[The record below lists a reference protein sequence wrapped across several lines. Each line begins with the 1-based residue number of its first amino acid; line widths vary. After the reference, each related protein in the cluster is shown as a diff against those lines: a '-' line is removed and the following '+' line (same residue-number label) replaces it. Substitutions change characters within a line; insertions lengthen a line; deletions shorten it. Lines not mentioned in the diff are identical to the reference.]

1 MRKTTA
7 AGNKS
12 LLNRYKEDCRKGLL
26 HADNEQEK
34 LIYKLDLLRSAIDGA
49 TESNFFFRRRSLS
62 RVSRGL
68 YIWGGVGRGKTYMM
82 DLFFYG
88 LQSKRKKR
96 THFYRFMR
104 DVHQRMSVL
113 EGEKN
118 PLRRVA
124 SDLAKEFQ
132 TLCLDEFFVE
142 DIGDA
147 MLLLGL
153 FEGLLK
159 NNVVIVT
166 TSNVEPSRLYFNG
179 LQRQRFLPAIALLQ
193 TVLDVHELGN
203 GEDFRMRTFSEAEL
217 YLCPH
222 EPGVENKFSAFMRE
236 LVRGHES
243 ELKQNTVIEINGR
256 DMFCREIGKDVVW
269 IEFSV
274 LCETPRSS
282 ADYIEL
288 SNLFHSVLVSDIP
301 RLTDA
306 KSEAT
311 RRFIALVDG
320 LYDRGIKVLM
330 SAAVPIPDLYRGQK
344 FAFEFERTESRLIE
358 MQSREYLK
366 KTRSNYDYLNNLVNS
381 TI

>member
-1 MRKTTA
+1 LGKITTE
-7 AGNKS
+7 GNK
-12 LLNRYKEDCRKGLL
+12 LLFDRYREDCRKGLL
-26 HADNEQEK
+26 RADNEQEK
-34 LIYKLDLLRSAIDGA
+34 LIHKLDLLRNAIDGKNQ
-49 TESNFFFRRRSLS
+49 SNFFFRWKSVSRS
-62 RVSRGL
+62 SRGL

-82 DLFFYG
+82 DLFFDG
-88 LQSKRKKR
+88 LQSKLKKR

-104 DVHQRMSVL
+104 DVHQRMSML

-118 PLRRVA
+118 PLQRVA
-124 SDLAKEFQ
+124 SDLSKEFQ

-153 FEGLLK
+153 MEGLIK

-166 TSNVEPSRLYFNG
+166 TSNLEPSRLYFNG

-193 TVLDVHELGN
+193 TALDVHELGN
-203 GEDFRMRTFSEAEL
+203 GEDFRMSTFSDAEL

-222 EPGVENKFSAFMRE
+222 GPGVEKKFSAFVRE
-236 LVRGHES
+236 LARGHV
-243 ELKQNTVIEINGR
+243 LALRQNAVIEINGR
-256 DMFCREIGKDVVW
+256 DMLCREIGKDIVW

-282 ADYIEL
+282 ADYVEL
-288 SNLFHSVLVSDIP
+288 SNLFHSVLVSNIP

-330 SAAVPIPDLYRGQK
+330 SAAVPIPDLYCGQK

-366 KTRSNYDYLNNLVNS
+366 KTRSSFDCLNNLINS